1 MRKGILAMKKSVLL
15 CLISALA
22 VGSSAQAANIEAQ
35 VKLRRVSVSISET
48 VGAEIPTLQLLN
60 ADKSKMLYTGE
71 GISDDNGYSFES
83 FSFPMNA
90 ESGSYVLRLGEN
102 GTISETVIKYT
113 AYDEALRAL
122 KSIESDKST
131 VSAQLAAY
139 PELFGTTAADYGSL
153 SSDWK
158 KRLENDIVKIEIK
171 YADEAEATE
180 TVNKISA
187 AVKKITDWGTLTDS
201 SDAEKIGKAIQAV
214 SGLDTKYVEKLNSLS
229 ELHKGFAAQNID
241 EISID
246 DEGISSAFDGA
257 VLVSIINGC
266 DWGTGKEALSY
277 YAEKGL
283 VSVESKY
290 LTSGS
295 DVYKKLKEKNVLDY
309 REIPGKIKEAYDE
322 VNGSGSS
329 GSGSGGGG
337 GGGTPSGKVNRV
349 SSAGSAASAPDS
361 KPSFNDLD
369 GAPWARTAIEA
380 LAEKKIIS
388 GRGNGS
394 FAPNEP
400 VTRAEFVKM
409 IVTALNLTDETAE
422 AEFDDVPKSAWYYR
436 VVASA
441 KKSGIVSGMSDN
453 LFGAE
458 EQIIR
463 QDMAVII
470 LRAAKLAGIDT
481 SAESAA
487 FTDSESISDYAAQ
500 AVGKLAAAGIISGM
514 DDGTFSPRTN
524 VTRAQ
529 AAQVIYTL
537 LGRKG

>member
-171 YADEAEATE
+171 YADEAKATE

-283 VSVESKY
+283 VGVESKY

-329 GSGSGGGG
+329 GSGS

-470 LRAAKLAGIDT
+470 LRAAKLASIDT

-514 DDGTFSPRTN
+514 GDGTFSPRTN

>member
-201 SDAEKIGKAIQAV
+201 LDAEKIGKAIQAV

-329 GSGSGGGG
+329 GSGSGGG
-337 GGGTPSGKVNRV
+337 TPSGKVNRV

-409 IVTALNLTDETAE
+409 IVMALNLTDETAE

-514 DDGTFSPRTN
+514 GDGTFSPRTN